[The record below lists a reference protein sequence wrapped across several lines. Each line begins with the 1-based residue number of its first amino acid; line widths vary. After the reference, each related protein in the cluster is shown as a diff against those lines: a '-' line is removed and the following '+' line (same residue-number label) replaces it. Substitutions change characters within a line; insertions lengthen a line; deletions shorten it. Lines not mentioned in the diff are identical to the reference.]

1 MALLLNSIRLRI
13 NPGWPNAGSLQERLN
28 HVTYRYRGQDTGAYR
43 INGTV
48 KVDGSPD
55 TPVARKVVLFDQ
67 VGLRPLQDTF
77 SNATTGEYEFT
88 HLANKPHMVM
98 AFDHTN
104 NFRAVV
110 ADRVTPEPM
119 P

>member
-1 MALLLNSIRLRI
+1 MALTLNGVRLRL
-13 NPGWPNAGSLQERLN
+13 NPGWPNAGSFQERLN
-28 HVTYRYRGQDTGAYR
+28 WLTYRHRGQDSGLYR

-55 TPVARKVVLFDQ
+55 TPVARKVVLLDQ
-67 VGLRPLQDTF
+67 VSLRPLQDVF
-77 SNATTGEYEFT
+77 SNGTTGDYEFT